1 MFFNLSLFK
10 SLDSRVLKN
19 FIHNHL
25 ISYPTPLNLNYSWGF
40 GSLLGIFLV
49 IQIITGIL
57 LAMHY
62 TPHISLA
69 FASVEHIMRDLNNGW
84 LIRYIHANGAS
95 FLFVFLYLHL
105 FRNLYYSSYVYPYNL
120 LWHSGVLLFVLMMA
134 TAYMGYVLPFGQMSF
149 WGATVIINL
158 FTTIPVWGD
167 SIVQWILGGYAVE
180 NSTLNRFFSL
190 HYLVP
195 FLIVG
200 VTLIHLTLLHVRGS
214 NNPMGL
220 SYTDKIPFYPY
231 FYLKDLFGFI
241 TMFFIFLFIVFY
253 YPNMLGHPDNYVE
266 ANALVT
272 PLHIVPEWYFL
283 PFYAI
288 LRSIPSKVGGVIC
301 MGLSIVLFFF
311 LPMIKFLT
319 HNFLMYSSLFNYK
332 IVNDDSNSKSMSEIL
347 SKDISTIYIPS
358 ESKSPRFR
366 FFYSCIV
373 YLFIWNLIWLGY
385 IGGHPVAEP
394 NLTFGQL
401 ATFIY
406 FLFFVFFVPLTLV
419 IENIAR
425 SEITFSFIKTKI
437 NSNLIEDNSF
447 VVNYISF
454 NNKFTTNLIRRWL

>member
-1 MFFNLSLFK
+1 LFFNLSIFK

-40 GSLLGIFLV
+40 GSLLGLFLV
-49 IQIITGIL
+49 IQIISGIL

-158 FTTIPVWGD
+158 FTTIPIWGD

-195 FLIVG
+195 FLIAG

-214 NNPMGL
+214 NNPLGL

-301 MGLSIVLFFF
+301 MGLSIGLFFF
-311 LPMIKFLT
+311 LPLIKYLT
-319 HNFLMYSSLFNYK
+319 HIFLFYSSLFDNKRFIPQPIDY
-332 IVNDDSNSKSMSEIL
+332 L
-347 SKDISTIYIPS
+347 WPLYIPS

-366 FFYSCIV
+366 FFYSCVV

-394 NLTFGQL
+394 NLSFGQI
-401 ATFIY
+401 ATLIY
-406 FLFFVFFVPLTLV
+406 FLFFLVFVPLTLV
-419 IENIAR
+419 IENFAR
-425 SEITFSFIKTKI
+425 SEVI
-437 NSNLIEDNSF
+437 LSF
-447 VVNYISF
+447 VKTEDLLFLDYINPNFLTIPEAVANGNQQPRYISMDI
-454 NNKFTTNLIRRWL
+454 K